1 MAAVAIDAWA
11 VVLVPPWS
19 ADVKHWAYA
28 PITRCLVLTL
38 TLWLFSGAF
47 ALADWRDWWRTPE
60 QQAKDAFDN
69 NDTEALNRLAPDQVW
84 KGIAE
89 HKSADYEAAATTFN
103 EEVTR
108 QDFAG
113 NTQQATRALYNRGVS
128 EVRLG
133 QYEKAVETFEHVLER
148 NPQFEDAEHNRD
160 IARQLI
166 QQQQQQQQS
175 SSQPQDGD
183 EANDGESQ
191 DQTDQPT
198 PENDGQQSES
208 GEQEQSGSEQN
219 GNSEQAESG
228 EQQDEGSDESGVES
242 EAQKLQDQQAAR
254 DALQAEAQAGE
265 AQAGDD
271 SDDPSDPD
279 EQVTAAQREEPLSEI
294 EQATEQWLRR
304 IPDDPEGLLRRKL
317 EQSHRSEYPEVRDAQ
332 EPW

>member
-1 MAAVAIDAWA
+1 M
-11 VVLVPPWS
+11 
-19 ADVKHWAYA
+19 KHWANA
-28 PITRCLVLTL
+28 SMTRCLVLTV

-60 QQAKDAFDN
+60 QQAKEAFDN
-69 NDTEALNRLAPDQVW
+69 NDAEALNRLAPDQAW

-128 EVRLG
+128 EVHSG

-148 NPQFEDAEHNRD
+148 NPQFADAEHNRD

-166 QQQQQQQQS
+166 QQQQQQQQQS
-175 SSQPQDGD
+175 PSQPQDGD
-183 EANDGESQ
+183 EANEGESQ
-191 DQTDQPT
+191 DQTDQQT
-198 PENDGQQSES
+198 SENDEQQSEP
-208 GEQEQSGSEQN
+208 GEQEQSGAEQN

-228 EQQDEGSDESGVES
+228 EQQDEGSAESGMES

-254 DALQAEAQAGE
+254 DALQAEAQAGD
-265 AQAGDD
+265 GS
-271 SDDPSDPD
+271 SDPIDPD
-279 EQVTAAQREEPLSEI
+279 EQATAAQREEPLSEI